1 MAKDPDAC
9 SICGEYMAV
18 LCLGHRTAPFIDGRK
33 YEMMCDCCLNV
44 PKMYEYDEKKE
55 ELIVFEEMDH
65 KRLHTA
71 KEMVEDGFE
80 ERLAKKSI
88 KAVKA
93 KIKKR
98 KKG

>member
-1 MAKDPDAC
+1 MVKDPDAC
-9 SICGEYMAV
+9 SICKEFMTVA
-18 LCLGHRTAPFIDGRK
+18 CLGHATVPFIDGRK
-33 YEMMCDCCLNV
+33 YEEICHCCFSV

-55 ELIVFEEMDH
+55 ELIVFETMNY

-71 KEMVEDGFE
+71 KELVSEGFE
-80 ERLAKKSI
+80 EEFAKKSI

-98 KKG
+98 KKN